1 MQRLRMYVDNMPI
14 EDIPKFNEDQIKHIK
29 QHVYNTADMRERNE
43 DISKLLD
50 EAYFEYCRVMKSIV
64 FIESLKRQESP
75 TQEFTI
81 ELVEPL
87 PIDTSKPPVPRY
99 EFFVLKILI
108 HSYFK

>member
-43 DISKLLD
+43 DVSKLLD
-50 EAYFEYCRVMKSIV
+50 EAYFEYCRVMNSIV

-81 ELVEPL
+81 EIVEPL
-87 PIDTSKPPVPRY
+87 PIDTSKPHVPRY